1 MTTPLTRKFDGKKF
15 LWNGGTYDSP
25 AAAQEVMEGYAKEGF
40 EVQMFEE
47 DGHYLVY
54 SRRVAA
60 AQSAG

>member
-1 MTTPLTRKFDGKKF
+1 MTVPLARKFDGKKF
-15 LWNGGTYDSP
+15 LWDGRTYESP
-25 AAAQEVMEGYAKEGF
+25 AAAQEVMEGYAKDGF
-40 EVQMFEE
+40 EVQMFED